1 MLEVRGIAKS
11 FNAGTPN
18 EVRALQ
24 GVDLGIDAGAFV
36 IVIGGN
42 GSGKST
48 LLNAVAGTCFVD
60 AGTIGLDGRDLT
72 RWPEHRRAAL
82 IGRVFQNPFSGTA
95 ADMSIAGNIALA
107 ARRGRRG
114 RRGKRRRPSASA
126 AAVQAHWRFRGLG
139 GGCLR
144 HGSGRDIAWPGWPSM
159 LGFMAEVH
167 VMQVNILE
175 AKNQLSKLVK
185 AAAAG
190 REIVIASNGK
200 PMAKLVP
207 IAPSR
212 RLGSW
217 RSLRLSQARID
228 AAFTKEVDEEVARA
242 LRGES

>member
-1 MLEVRGIAKS
+1 
-11 FNAGTPN
+11 
-18 EVRALQ
+18 
-24 GVDLGIDAGAFV
+24 
-36 IVIGGN
+36 
-42 GSGKST
+42 
-48 LLNAVAGTCFVD
+48 
-60 AGTIGLDGRDLT
+60 
-72 RWPEHRRAAL
+72 
-82 IGRVFQNPFSGTA
+82 
-95 ADMSIAGNIALA
+95 
-107 ARRGRRG
+107 
-114 RRGKRRRPSASA
+114 
-126 AAVQAHWRFRGLG
+126 
-139 GGCLR
+139 
-144 HGSGRDIAWPGWPSM
+144 
-159 LGFMAEVH
+159 MAEVH